1 MVFVGKQVVLKMAE
15 TKYNDSRALV
25 LKEKTDGFFE
35 VQILELESLGETLV
49 VTKYQIKDWIK

>member
-25 LKEKTDGFFE
+25 LKEKADGFFE